1 MQEAN
6 KKKEEG
12 NILEVHV
19 PLDVPAGVRDTYINN
34 YRILTSNV
42 GRVMLMAGDQKVE
55 HLNDD
60 FVGPGISSED
70 ANPEHLFQI
79 ASAAR
84 IGAFAT
90 HLGLIARY
98 GADYPDIPYLVKLNG
113 KTNLV
118 KTDQRDPVS
127 RQWHTLEQLARFR
140 EQSGLKIVG
149 VGYTIYPGSEFEYEM
164 LTEASRLV
172 FEAHQMGLVTVLWAY
187 PRGQAVGDEL
197 DPHLIAG
204 VAGVAASLGTDV
216 VKVSYP
222 LVKDGNA
229 AERFGEAVLAAGRTK
244 VICAG
249 GKGVKAEEF
258 LTRLHEQIHVS
269 GAAGNAT
276 GRNIHQLPL
285 EEAVR
290 FCNAIYAVS
299 VENKTVAEALAIFHE
314 GSNERG

>member
-1 MQEAN
+1 MKETN
-6 KKKEEG
+6 KKSDRG
-12 NILEVHV
+12 DMLEVHV
-19 PLDVPAGVRDTYINN
+19 PLDVPARQRDTYINN

-60 FVGPGISSED
+60 FMGPGISPED

-79 ASAAR
+79 ASKAR

-118 KTDQRDPVS
+118 KKQQRDPVS
-127 RQWHTLEQLARFR
+127 RQWHSMEQLGRFR

-149 VGYTIYPGSEFEYEM
+149 VGYTIYPGSEFESEM

-172 FEAHQMGLVTVLWAY
+172 FEAHQLGLVAVLWAY

-222 LVKDGNA
+222 HGNYQV
-229 AERFGEAVLAAGRTK
+229 AEHLREAVLAAGRTK

-249 GKGVKAEEF
+249 GKSVEAEEF
-258 LTRLHEQIHVS
+258 LTRLYEQVHIS

-299 VENKTVAEALAIFHE
+299 VENKTVAEALVIYQR

>member
-1 MQEAN
+1 
-6 KKKEEG
+6 
-12 NILEVHV
+12 
-19 PLDVPAGVRDTYINN
+19 
-34 YRILTSNV
+34 
-42 GRVMLMAGDQKVE
+42 
-55 HLNDD
+55 
-60 FVGPGISSED
+60 
-70 ANPEHLFQI
+70 
-79 ASAAR
+79 
-84 IGAFAT
+84 
-90 HLGLIARY
+90 
-98 GADYPDIPYLVKLNG
+98 
-113 KTNLV
+113 
-118 KTDQRDPVS
+118 
-127 RQWHTLEQLARFR
+127 
-140 EQSGLKIVG
+140 VG
-149 VGYTIYPGSEFEYEM
+149 VGYTIYPGSEFESEM

-222 LVKDGNA
+222 HGKEQD
-229 AERFGEAVLAAGRTK
+229 AERLREAVLAAGRTK

-249 GKGVKAEEF
+249 GKSVEAAEF
-258 LTRLHEQIHVS
+258 LTRLYEQIHLS

-299 VENKTVAEALAIFHE
+299 VENKTVAEALAIYR
-314 GSNERG
+314 RG

>member
-1 MQEAN
+1 M
-6 KKKEEG
+6 G
-12 NILEVHV
+12 STLEVRV
-19 PLDVPAGVRDTYINN
+19 PLDVPASARDTYISN

-60 FVGPGISSED
+60 FFGPGISPDDE
-70 ANPEHLFQI
+70 NPEHLFQI
-79 ASAAR
+79 ASRAR
-84 IGAFAT
+84 IGAFAIQ
-90 HLGLIARY
+90 LGLIARY
-98 GADYPDIPYLVKLNG
+98 GADYANVPYLVKLNS

-118 KTDQRDPVS
+118 KTGQRDPVS

-149 VGYTIYPGSEFEYEM
+149 VGYTIYPGSEFEADM
-164 LTEASRLV
+164 LAEASRII
-172 FEAHQMGLVTVLWAY
+172 FEVHQRGLVTVLWAY
-187 PRGQAVGDEL
+187 PRGQAVSDER

-204 VAGVAASLGTDV
+204 AAGVAASLGADV
-216 VKVSYP
+216 VKVNYP
-222 LVKDGNA
+222 VVKEGNV
-229 AERFGEAVLAAGRTK
+229 AERFREVILAAGRTK

-258 LTRLHEQIHVS
+258 LTRLHEQIHIS
-269 GAAGNAT
+269 GTAGNAT

-299 VENKTVAEALAIFHE
+299 VENKSVAEALAIY
-314 GSNERG
+314 RGE